1 MMKIIKGKKYDTNT
15 AIKVAEWDNGL
26 GRSDHHAI
34 FEMLYKKRTG
44 EFFLYGEGGGLTG
57 YSERVGNLSG
67 WGEKII
73 PLTIEAAKE
82 WVESHLD
89 GEEYEKIFDNID
101 EIDGRKVIS
110 LSLSVINIEKLKT
123 ISSENG
129 LSMSALIDRLIE
141 DL

>member
-15 AIKVAEWDNGL
+15 ALKVAEWDNGL
-26 GRSDHHAI
+26 GKSDHHAI
-34 FEMLYKKRTG
+34 FETLYKKRTG

-57 YSERVGNLSG
+57 YSEKVGNLFT

-73 PLTIEAAKE
+73 PLTVDAAKA

-89 GEEYEKIFDNID
+89 GEEYEKIFDCVD
-101 EIDGRKVIS
+101 EMDGKKVIS
-110 LSLSVINIEKLKT
+110 LSLSIANIEKLKAV
-123 ISSENG
+123 SLEKG
-129 LSMSALIDRLIE
+129 LSMSALIDKLID

>member
-15 AIKVAEWDNGL
+15 ALKVAEWDNGL

-57 YSERVGNLSG
+57 YSERVGNLFG

-89 GEEYEKIFDNID
+89 GEEYEKIFDNV

-110 LSLSVINIEKLKT
+110 LSLSITNIEKLKT
-123 ISSENG
+123 ISLEKE
-129 LSMSALIDRLIE
+129 LSMSALIDKLIE